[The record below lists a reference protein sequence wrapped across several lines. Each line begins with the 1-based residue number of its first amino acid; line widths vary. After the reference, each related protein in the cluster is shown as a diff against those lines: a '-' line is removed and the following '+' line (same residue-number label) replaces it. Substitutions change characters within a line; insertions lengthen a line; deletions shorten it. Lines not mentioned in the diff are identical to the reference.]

1 MANTPVLKKRC
12 GTLNTAVFAHTMK
25 RQDDSEYITYSVSV
39 QKSYKDQQGEW
50 QQQTISVFDNQLS
63 DLILLLQSTAFSLMA
78 VKNPAQKQDSA
89 AQPAA
94 QPATQP
100 AAQPAPAQ
108 AAVEISDDIPF

>member
-78 VKNPAQKQDSA
+78 VKNPAQKQDN
-89 AQPAA
+89 AA

>member
-12 GTLNTAVFAHTMK
+12 GTLSTAVFAHTMK

-39 QKSYKDQQGEW
+39 QKSYKDPQGEW

-78 VKNPAQKQDSA
+78 VKNPAQKQDN
-89 AQPAA
+89 AA

-100 AAQPAPAQ
+100 TAQPAPAQ